1 LSELDEWRGTS
12 VPRDPKYDILFEPIQ
27 LGPKTLKNRFYQVP
41 HCIGAG
47 SEKPGFQAYHRGI
60 KAEGGW
66 GACCTEYCSIHP
78 ESDDTS
84 RVSARIWDE
93 GDVRNL
99 AAMCDRLHEHGAL
112 AGIELWYGGPH
123 APCMESRA
131 TPRGPS
137 QIASDF
143 ELNIF
148 PRYMD
153 KDDIQTVQQ
162 MYVDAALRARD
173 AGFDIVYVYGAHAY
187 LPFQFLSPF
196 YNRRTD
202 EYGGSF
208 ENRARFWRESLVK
221 VREAVGDDCAIA
233 SRFAV
238 DHLLG
243 PTSIEVGED
252 GIRFVEYC
260 DDVVDLW
267 DFTVGDIAEWGQ
279 NAGPSRFFEE
289 NHEAEYTKQVKA
301 GDHTNKPVVGVG
313 RITNPDTMVAI
324 INSGQYDI
332 IGAARPSISDP
343 FLPNKIDEGR
353 LEDIRECIGCNQ
365 CISRWEIGG
374 PPMVCTQNATAGE
387 EYRRGWHPE
396 KFHKAANADKGV
408 LVVGAGPAGME
419 CAMVLGKRGMSAVH
433 LVEADKEIGGSVNW
447 ISQLGHSDGKENL
460 FRGTARG
467 LGEWKRIVNYR
478 QIQLDKLRNVE
489 VHTGSRLSATD
500 VLEYGAEI
508 VVIAT
513 GCHYATDGLNAATH
527 EPIPGADTSL
537 NWQFTPDQV
546 VAGSKAIGKRVLV
559 LENEGYFMGASIA
572 QKLAGEGHE
581 VSLLT
586 QAGDIAGYMEYTLEA
601 PMLHRDLHRLGVSI
615 HPYTMVERFEPGV
628 AHAYNV
634 WNPGH
639 RERFEID
646 SVVLCTARLSNDEL
660 YRELKSDKA
669 RLEHEGIE
677 SLYVIG
683 GAAAPRM
690 IVDSIFDGHRLARE
704 IDSPHPEMP
713 LPFIRE
719 RRLWGD
725 SSNDDFAAQLLNTA
739 DVA

>member
-1 LSELDEWRGTS
+1 MA
-12 VPRDPKYDILFEPIQ
+12 RDPKYDILFEPIQ

-47 SEKPGFQAYHRGI
+47 SEKPGMQAYHRGI

-99 AAMCDRLHEHGAL
+99 KAMTDRLHQFGAL

-123 APCMESRA
+123 APCMETRA

-137 QIASDF
+137 QIPSDF
-143 ELNIF
+143 ELNIH

-153 KDDIQTVQQ
+153 KDDINEVQQ

-208 ENRARFWRESLVK
+208 ENRARFWKESLEK

-243 PTSIEVGED
+243 ATSIQVGED
-252 GIRFVEYC
+252 GVRFVEYV
-260 DDVVDLW
+260 DDLVDLW
-267 DFTVGDIAEWGQ
+267 DLTVGDIAEWGQ

-289 NHEAEYTKQVKA
+289 NHEKPYTGQVKA
-301 GDHTNKPVVGVG
+301 GNHTNKPVVGVG
-313 RITNPDTMVAI
+313 RVTNPDTMVAI
-324 INSGQYDI
+324 IKSGQFDI

-343 FLPNKIDEGR
+343 FLPKKIEEGR
-353 LEDIRECIGCNQ
+353 PEDIRECIGCNQ

-396 KFHKAANADKGV
+396 KFSRAGNAAKGV

-419 CAMVLGKRGMSAVH
+419 CAMVLGKRQMSAVH
-433 LVEADKEIGGSVNW
+433 LVDGTPEIGGCVNW
-447 ISQLGHSDGKENL
+447 ISKLGHSDGKENL

-467 LGEWKRIVNYR
+467 LGEWSRIVNYR
-478 QIQLDKLRNVE
+478 QVQLDKLKNVE
-489 VHTGSRLSATD
+489 VHLNSTLSAQD

-513 GCHYATDGLNAATH
+513 GCHFATDGLNPATH
-527 EPIPGADTSL
+527 APIPGADASVD
-537 NWQFTPDQV
+537 WQLTPDEV
-546 VAGSKAIGKRVLV
+546 VKGNKQIGQRVLV
-559 LENEGYFMGASIA
+559 LENEAYFMGASIA
-572 QKLAGEGHE
+572 QKLAGEGKD
-581 VSLLT
+581 VTLVT
-586 QAGDIAGYMEYTLEA
+586 QAADVADYMHYTLEA
-601 PMLHRDLHRLGVSI
+601 PMLHRDLHRLGVDI
-615 HPYTMVERFEPGV
+615 RIYTMVDSIAPGAV
-628 AHAYNV
+628 ELFNV
-634 WNPGH
+634 WDGRH
-639 RERFEID
+639 KDTVEVD
-646 SVVLCTARLSNDEL
+646 TVVLCTQRVSNDEL
-660 YRELKSDKA
+660 YRELKADPGA
-669 RLEHEGIE
+669 LEREGIE
-677 SLYVIG
+677 ALYVIG
-683 GAAAPRM
+683 DASAPRM

-704 IDSPHPEMP
+704 IDSDNPAMP

-725 SSNDDFAAQLLNTA
+725 TGNGDFEAQLLA
-739 DVA
+739 PSDMVAAS